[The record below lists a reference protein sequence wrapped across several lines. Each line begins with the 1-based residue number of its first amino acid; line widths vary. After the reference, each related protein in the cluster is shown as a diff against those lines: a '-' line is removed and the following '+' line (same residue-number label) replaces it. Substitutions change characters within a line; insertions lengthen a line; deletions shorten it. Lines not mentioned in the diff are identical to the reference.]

1 MLVPDLI
8 YETLLQLPVYE
19 LPRSML
25 RVKRFHDH
33 ATRTILEFPY
43 SQLNSKGFSG
53 NLGRIVIENQFTT
66 PFNLLP
72 SKIHVGGKIFHV
84 NEHIFSYSKKRHY
97 LRISAYCR
105 DGMMVMK
112 LSMNLQLQE
121 NGRWY
126 PGNNVIFL
134 SRPLE
139 FIEEGESPIWWE
151 YLGFLDYKDGK
162 PTKEDLALTVA
173 SPRSKKPLPLYDD
186 EDYPNPEELNELLG
200 DNVYPN
206 EDFHGIDLEPYTEL
220 SELCQ
225 QLVEYAF
232 QALPDDLED
241 NYWEY
246 TFCIHELTRMN
257 ERFEGPNKFHITEA
271 SVYFDDEMEGGIHL
285 QGDDLLHTY
294 NFWWS
299 MDEEKWEFD

>member
-25 RVKRFHDH
+25 RVKWFHDYV
-33 ATRTILEFPY
+33 TRTVLEFPY
-43 SQLNSKGFSG
+43 SQLNSKGFSDSPG
-53 NLGRIVIENQFTT
+53 KIVIENQFST

-84 NEHIFSYSKKRHY
+84 NEHIFRYSKKRHY

-105 DGMMVMK
+105 DGMMVIK
-112 LSMNLQLQE
+112 LIMNLQLEE

-126 PGNNVIFL
+126 PGNNMIFL

-151 YLGFLDYKDGK
+151 CLGFLDYKDGK
-162 PTKEDLALTVA
+162 PIKEILALTSA
-173 SPRSKKPLPLYDD
+173 KQPLSLYDD
-186 EDYPNPEELNELLG
+186 EDCPSPEDLNELFG
-200 DNVYPN
+200 DNLYPN
-206 EDFHGIDLEPYTEL
+206 EDVHGIDLEPYTEL
-220 SELCQ
+220 SELFQ

-232 QALPDDLED
+232 QALPDYLED

-257 ERFEGPNKFHITEA
+257 ELFEGPNKFHITEA
-271 SVYFDDEMEGGIHL
+271 SVYFDDEMEGGIRL
-285 QGDDLLHTY
+285 QGDDLFHTC